1 MRHGD
6 GRDGMVQGKQKEG
19 AAVPVASMEGIKNK
33 LHVDIFG
40 GSEIEQMP
48 NNACVGTFLLD
59 HMSYHQIRP

>member
-19 AAVPVASMEGIKNK
+19 AAVPVANMEGIKNK

-40 GSEIEQMP
+40 GSEIEQIP
-48 NNACVGTFLLD
+48 N
-59 HMSYHQIRP
+59 MSYHQIRP